1 MDPPQLFV
9 VDLGRKEGVEASEA
23 GLVTSDRRPAFNA
36 SHLVKT
42 PARNRS
48 ATARC
53 RRYTAT
59 TIVGG
64 NGMRP
69 SR

>member
-1 MDPPQLFV
+1 MHPPQLFV
-9 VDLGRKEGVEASEA
+9 VDLGREEGVEASEA
-23 GLVTSDRRPAFNA
+23 GLVTGDLRAAFNA
-36 SHLVKT
+36 SHLIKT

-53 RRYTAT
+53 RRYPAT

-69 SR
+69 S

>member
-1 MDPPQLFV
+1 MHPPQLFV
-9 VDLGRKEGVEASEA
+9 VDLGREQGVEASEA
-23 GLVTSDRRPAFNA
+23 GLVTGDLRAAFNA
-36 SHLVKT
+36 SHLVNT

-53 RRYTAT
+53 HRYPAIITD
-59 TIVGG
+59 GG
-64 NGMRP
+64 AGMRP